1 MIPEWCHATP
11 LNSFVRRLS
20 EPSNVTPLLKEV
32 LRSYGLLYV
41 TVITLQ
47 ERPGNPHASLED
59 YYRTLGRAQ
68 PGEPVL
74 TVRISKDG
82 ETRVIHRAA
91 DQLPRRL
98 RDEYGDGDVTVM
110 ELPED
115 EFYFFQ
121 AFRPAAFD
129 LEKALPAFLLQMALV
144 HAYTLFES
152 YIAEIVRM
160 RLQAH
165 PAQIGLKKQVS
176 VGELLSSASKE
187 NLLAKLVEDG
197 VQQVMHLPLTGI
209 LEVLRSRLGFR
220 ALSTEYDSE
229 LRRISLM
236 RNCLIHNAGK
246 VDAKLAAADGTLKIG
261 DSLEIGINALMKAVN
276 TCRKF
281 CAAVDPLFEFLDR
294 STPANG

>member
-1 MIPEWCHATP
+1 M
-11 LNSFVRRLS
+11 
-20 EPSNVTPLLKEV
+20 TPLLKEV
-32 LRSYGLLYV
+32 LHSYGLLYV
-41 TVITLQ
+41 TVMALQ
-47 ERPGNPHASLED
+47 KRPGNPHASLEE
-59 YYRTLGRAQ
+59 YYRTLGKAE

-74 TVRISKDG
+74 AVRISKDG
-82 ETRVIHRAA
+82 ETRFIHQAA
-91 DQLPRRL
+91 DQLPTRL
-98 RDEYGDGDVTVM
+98 REEYGEGDVTIM

-129 LEKALPAFLLQMALV
+129 VEKALPAFLFQMALV
-144 HAYTLFES
+144 HAYTLFEN

-165 PAQIGLKKQVS
+165 PTQIGLKKQIS
-176 VGELLSSASKE
+176 VGELLRSNSKE
-187 NLLAKLVEDG
+187 TLLAKLVEDE

-209 LEVLRSRLGFR
+209 FEVLRSRFGFR
-220 ALSTEYDSE
+220 TLSTDYDSD
-229 LRRISLM
+229 LRRLSLM

-246 VDAKLAAADGTLKIG
+246 VDAKLAAGDASLQTG
-261 DSLEIGINALMKAVN
+261 DSLEIGIDALMQAID

-281 CAAVDPLFEFLDR
+281 CAAVDPLFESLNR